1 MATSASLHTKLDALY
16 DVWQSLTPDSPP
28 AEFTK
33 FASFFSENCT
43 AYLLSMRE
51 LSTPSIGRAGVIE
64 GIKDVLKDTAIKERR
79 VVDRFSSTSSPRISV
94 EMNNRLAVHG
104 REIDTF
110 PETAT
115 AVFNDEGLITDFKLY
130 CCRSAVVEII
140 QDVTGVGPYRR
151 DDKCH

>member
-1 MATSASLHTKLDALY
+1 MASAALLHSKLDTLY
-16 DVWQSLTPDSPP
+16 DVWQSLTPASSP
-28 AEFTK
+28 AEITE

-51 LSTPSIGRAGVIE
+51 LSAPSIGRAGVIE
-64 GIKDVLKDTAIKERR
+64 GIKDVIKDSQIKERR
-79 VVDRFSSTSSPRISV
+79 VLDRFSSTSSPKISV
-94 EMNNRLAVHG
+94 EMNNRLTVRG
-104 REIDTF
+104 REIDAF

-115 AVFNDEGLITDFKLY
+115 VVFDDKGLITDFKLY